1 MGEISSPGK
10 DDHDDLLRRA
20 AEGEEEARM
29 TLIGQH
35 RERLRRV
42 IALRLDRRVRRRI
55 DPSDVLQ
62 DATIDAVK
70 RFDDYLRNPPMPLF
84 LWLRFLAVQRVNAAH
99 RQHLGAK
106 QRDVRREVRAGPDQ
120 GPLPSSAD
128 LAAQLVAGHTTPS
141 QAAIRR
147 ETQARIR
154 EVLDEMDPLD
164 REVLVLRHFEELKN
178 AEAAQ
183 CLGIEPSAAT
193 KRYQRAMKRLAELLK
208 TLPGWHEA

>member
-1 MGEISSPGK
+1 MGEISSPGN
-10 DDHDDLLRRA
+10 DDQDDLLRRA
-20 AEGEEEARM
+20 AEGEGEARM

-35 RERLRRV
+35 RDRLLRA
-42 IALRLDRRVRRRI
+42 ITLRLDRRVRRRL

-62 DATIDAVK
+62 DATIDALR
-70 RFDDYLRNPPMPLF
+70 RFDEYFKNPPMPLF
-84 LWLRFLAVQRVNAAH
+84 PWLRFLAVQQVTAAH

-106 QRDVRREVRAGPDQ
+106 QRDARREVRAGPDP

-141 QAAIRR
+141 QAAVRR

-164 REVLVLRHFEELKN
+164 REVRVLRHFEELKN
-178 AEAAQ
+178 VEAAQ

-193 KRYQRAMKRLAELLK
+193 KRYQRAMKRLRELFKSLA
-208 TLPGWHEA
+208 GWNEA